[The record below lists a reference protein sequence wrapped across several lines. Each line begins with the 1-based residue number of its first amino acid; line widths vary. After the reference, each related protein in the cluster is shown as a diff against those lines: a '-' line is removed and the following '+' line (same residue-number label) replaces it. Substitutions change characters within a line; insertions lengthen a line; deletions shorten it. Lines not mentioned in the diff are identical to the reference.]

1 MLDPDGEAS
10 LEFRDE
16 SVIGIG
22 LRGKGRRRRGDES
35 FKEFGVS
42 GHKEVRQ

>member
-1 MLDPDGEAS
+1 MLDLDGEVL

-22 LRGKGRRRRGDES
+22 LRGKGRRRRGDEF

-42 GHKEVRQ
+42 GYEEVR